1 MYIFSPI
8 VFVEEIDFLFLTNLL
23 MTEGYKLLSPKI
35 DWFMEIFSSIIFVE
49 DMIFYF

>member
-8 VFVEEIDFLFLTNLL
+8 VFVEEIVFLFLTNLL